1 MARRQE
7 SEHGRRGGGS
17 AFDGRRRPPALLAA
31 HGDAAQIDHRVFDD
45 ASAHPAGRA
54 PRPLPRPLLHPS
66 RHAEQVDGALRRLRQ
81 FPVPVQARDV
91 LDGGAAIL
99 HLRHH
104 RRHLQSAHRLHRRA
118 LRAQRPEPRPA
129 QVARHA
135 VGALGDPAGDELS
148 RLAMAVRSFLQR
160 VQLALAPGQHRS
172 RCLDRRRQLGALL
185 RHSGQCLDRRAVLH
199 DHVSGGAEIGSR
211 AALRGGGDRRRQLVA
226 AHVVRDAAHDAQHH
240 GHHRAV
246 FPDRDLRQF
255 RHRAH
260 PDRGRADRSHARV
273 RHLGVLDRHSGQRHS
288 ARRQRLAVHGAR
300 HPSPRERNVMT
311 AAAITTANAPARKR
325 RYGSMS
331 RDRRWAL
338 RWSYFF
344 LTVFAIFFLM
354 PPVYMLIT
362 SLKTS
367 AEISAAT
374 NPWWVYHPTLGN
386 YVELLTSSQ
395 YLTFFRNSAL
405 VSVIVVAITMLISV
419 PAAFALSRMR
429 FWGSAALATGIFLTY
444 LIPETLL
451 FIPLFKM
458 FALVNEYT
466 GIQLINRW
474 WVLLLLYPTLTV
486 PFCTWIMIGYFASIP
501 KELDEAALMDGANYR
516 QILTRVFIPVAL
528 PGLIA
533 ATIFAFTVSWA
544 QFLYPLAFTTSADQ
558 LVLPV
563 GIVTS
568 LIKGDVFNWG
578 QIMTGALLGAAPPL
592 IIYAFLMDYY
602 IAGLTA
608 GATKG

>member
-1 MARRQE
+1 MTLAIT
-7 SEHGRRGGGS
+7 SPGDAGRRPRTGS
-17 AFDGRRRPPALLAA
+17 
-31 HGDAAQIDHRVFDD
+31 I
-45 ASAHPAGRA
+45 
-54 PRPLPRPLLHPS
+54 
-66 RHAEQVDGALRRLRQ
+66 
-81 FPVPVQARDV
+81 
-91 LDGGAAIL
+91 
-99 HLRHH
+99 
-104 RRHLQSAHRLHRRA
+104 
-118 LRAQRPEPRPA
+118 
-129 QVARHA
+129 
-135 VGALGDPAGDELS
+135 
-148 RLAMAVRSFLQR
+148 
-160 VQLALAPGQHRS
+160 
-172 RCLDRRRQLGALL
+172 
-185 RHSGQCLDRRAVLH
+185 
-199 DHVSGGAEIGSR
+199 
-211 AALRGGGDRRRQLVA
+211 
-226 AHVVRDAAHDAQHH
+226 
-240 GHHRAV
+240 
-246 FPDRDLRQF
+246 
-255 RHRAH
+255 
-260 PDRGRADRSHARV
+260 
-273 RHLGVLDRHSGQRHS
+273 
-288 ARRQRLAVHGAR
+288 
-300 HPSPRERNVMT
+300 
-311 AAAITTANAPARKR
+311 
-325 RYGSMS
+325 S

-344 LTVFAIFFLM
+344 LGVFAIFFLT

-386 YVELLTSSQ
+386 YIELLGSWQ

-405 VSVIVVAITMLISV
+405 VSMIVVTITMLISV

-429 FWGSAALATGIFLTY
+429 FWGSATLATGVFLVY

-458 FALVNEYT
+458 FAVFRDIT
-466 GIQLINRW
+466 GIQLINHW
-474 WVLLLLYPTLTV
+474 WVLVLIYPTLTV

-501 KELDEAALMDGANYR
+501 KELDEAALTDGANYR
-516 QILTRVFIPVAL
+516 QILLKIFIPVAL

-563 GIVTS
+563 GIFTTLV
-568 LIKGDVFNWG
+568 KGDVFNWG